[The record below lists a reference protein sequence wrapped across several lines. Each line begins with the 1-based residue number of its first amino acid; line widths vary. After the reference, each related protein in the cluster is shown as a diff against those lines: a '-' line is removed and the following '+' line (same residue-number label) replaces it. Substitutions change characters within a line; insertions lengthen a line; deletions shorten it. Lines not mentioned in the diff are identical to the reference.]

1 MKEVD
6 SKGVVERE
14 RLLRILYS
22 NVDDRKEERI
32 VENGG
37 IGSELGVDL
46 GNQNC
51 IVEFVEFRL
60 PNILDDHVLGFPVLQ
75 YSY

>member
-46 GNQNC
+46 GNQN
-51 IVEFVEFRL
+51 V
-60 PNILDDHVLGFPVLQ
+60 
-75 YSY
+75 